1 MRSFILLLT
10 LLMASPALADELV
23 AIRTVSVTGQAER
36 KVAPDQAEMRVNL
49 NAMNAKLATAR
60 VEHDKKLK
68 KLLAIAKDLG
78 IPENKLRTE
87 SASMT
92 PVYRWDNNNVTGQS
106 TRTLEGYRVQTIVT
120 ITIAD
125 LTKVGT
131 VMDQVMGAG
140 FEQGANAEWGD
151 LISMQ
156 YGIANPDKVRE
167 DLLAAAIANAK
178 SKATR
183 MASASGD
190 SLGRVWRMQEG
201 NSPDFSPRPIPMM
214 AMRSSAMAA
223 DSAPVAPPAG
233 ETALTSTVSVTY
245 ELK

>member
-1 MRSFILLLT
+1 MRFYVLLLT
-10 LLMASPALADELV
+10 LLMASPALAGGQPS
-23 AIRTVSVTGQAER
+23 IRTVNVTGQAER

-60 VEHDKKLK
+60 AEHDKKLQ
-68 KLLAIAKDLG
+68 KLMAIAKDLG

-92 PVYRWDNNNVTGQS
+92 PVFRWENNNATGQS
-106 TRTLEGYRVQTIVT
+106 RRILEGYRVQTIIT
-120 ITIAD
+120 ITISD
-125 LTKVGT
+125 LAKVGG

-156 YGIANPDKVRE
+156 YSIANPDKVRE

-178 SKATR
+178 SKAER

-190 SLGRVWRMQEG
+190 RLGSVWRMREG
-201 NSPDFSPRPIPMM
+201 NTPDFSPRPFPMVG
-214 AMRSSAMAA
+214 MRAALA